1 MRIIATA
8 LLAVAAVT
16 VIGVSASKTMPLTP
30 LAPLAEAVADATP
43 VETTSGG
50 CGFLGHRG
58 PYGAC
63 RPLYSCPFG
72 WHPGPF
78 GQRCF
83 RNY

>member
-1 MRIIATA
+1 MRTIMTA

-30 LAPLAEAVADATP
+30 LAEAVADATP
-43 VETTSGG
+43 VETASGG

-58 PYGAC
+58 PFGAC

-83 RNY
+83 RNW